1 MPFERNLMI
10 KENISL
16 PVITLDDILNHSLEA
31 SEKVLAACRPLQHFS
46 QYLEEGYYPFF
57 MEQQIDYLTQAQR
70 VVNMI
75 LEIELPQ
82 LGNVDIECL
91 NGSFI
96 FSFFIDYR

>member
-1 MPFERNLMI
+1 
-10 KENISL
+10 
-16 PVITLDDILNHSLEA
+16 
-31 SEKVLAACRPLQHFS
+31 
-46 QYLEEGYYPFF
+46 

-91 NGSFI
+91 NGTFI
-96 FSFFIDYR
+96 FSFLLITDDNIVTSGKNSKISLSFSDY